1 MKASFIMFYSF
12 MLIIFA
18 ILGQK
23 TSSEE
28 PEVRLGQRKLQNDNY
43 ISVKYS
49 ESSLHTKHFL
59 FKLNMSKK

>member
-1 MKASFIMFYSF
+1 MKSNFIMFYFF
-12 MLIIFA
+12 MLLIFA
-18 ILGQK
+18 ILGQR

-49 ESSLHTKHFL
+49 QSSSYRAFF